1 MSTEWTFVEDV
12 LPPPDE
18 DVMVTDGDEVSL
30 ARRTDDGKW
39 EFVYPDDVLTF
50 APILLGSEYRS
61 CQTMLITPYGK
72 IKDTGIDNTIDF
84 R

>member
-50 APILLGSEYRS
+50 APIFAWFRIPILPNNVDYTVWKDKRYGYR
-61 CQTMLITPYGK
+61 
-72 IKDTGIDNTIDF
+72 
-84 R
+84 